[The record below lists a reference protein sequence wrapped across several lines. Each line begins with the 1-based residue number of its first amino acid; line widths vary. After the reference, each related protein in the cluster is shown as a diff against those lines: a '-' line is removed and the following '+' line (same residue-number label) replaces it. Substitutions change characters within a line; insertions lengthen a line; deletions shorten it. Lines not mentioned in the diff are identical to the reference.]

1 MESSGLVRWGALG
14 LFLGGTVW
22 LLLGL
27 FNLFGGLLAIPGG
40 KDDVVL
46 LALGLVLTAAGL
58 VGPHA
63 LQRESYG
70 LLGRAGFYIAVA
82 SLLARALR
90 DVIFLAGGQ
99 TLLHW
104 IVWPSV
110 LGMMVGLTLMGIAT
124 LRARVLPR
132 WYGLALIVS
141 ILPVL
146 LPIRGLG
153 TALFGVILLV
163 LGFALWMRST
173 AGQVRSTPRGPS
185 GGCWRCSWSWGSGEA
200 VREMSAAP
208 PGKDVVYQIVSG
220 MTSAILV
227 LLAVSVLILLP
238 GGIYYVSARTE
249 GATLRGSIFNW
260 PLVALA
266 GIVALPSLI

>member
-1 MESSGLVRWGALG
+1 MESSRLVRWGALS

-27 FNLFGGLLAIPGG
+27 FTLFDALLAIPGG

-63 LQRESYG
+63 LQKESYG
-70 LLGRAGFYIAVA
+70 LLGRVGFYIAVA

-104 IVWPSV
+104 IVWPSTWS
-110 LGMMVGLTLMGIAT
+110 MMVGLVLMGIAT

-132 WYGLALIVS
+132 WYALTLIVS
-141 ILPVL
+141 IVPVL
-146 LPIRGLG
+146 LPIRPIG
-153 TALFGVILLV
+153 TALFGVIMLV

-173 AGQVRSTPRGPS
+173 AEQVRSTPRGPVWAMLAVFVVL
-185 GGCWRCSWSWGSGEA
+185 GIGEA
-200 VREMSAAP
+200 ARVMYASPA
-208 PGKDVVYQIVSG
+208 GKAVVYQIVSG
-220 MTSAILV
+220 TTSAILIM
-227 LLAVSVLILLP
+227 LAVALLILLP
-238 GGIYYVSARTE
+238 GGIYYASARTE
-249 GATLRGSIFNW
+249 GATFRQSIFNW

-266 GIVALPSLI
+266 GIVTLLSLI